1 MAEAAVAAAFERGNA
16 AVADG
21 EKCLKKFSFF
31 DKTGKF
37 DDAAECFSLAG
48 KSFLI
53 AKSWPEAGANFARA
67 ADIYSTKLKVDHEA
81 ASAHQK
87 AAEAYAKARV
97 QRARAAR
104 AAPAPI
110 LARAP
115 CLSRLIG
122 ARDRA
127 GGVVRTPGRVGGQ
140 RAGDGPVSD
149 GHRHLPANG
158 QGLDGGQREQKGR
171 RDVRGGRGFRERHQ
185 RVLAV
190 DRLLRD
196 GQPTLGRG
204 LVP

>member
-1 MAEAAVAAAFERGNA
+1 MAAAFERGNA

-87 AAEAYAKARV
+87 AAEAYAKAREARV
-97 QRARAAR
+97 APPAHARARA
-104 AAPAPI
+104 
-110 LARAP
+110 L
-115 CLSRLIG
+115 CLFADR
-122 ARDRA
+122 RA
-127 GGVVRTPGRVGGQ
+127 GPRARWTPGRVGGQ
-140 RAGDGPVSD
+140 RAGEGPVSD

-158 QGLDGGQREQKGR
+158 QGLDGGECEQKGR
-171 RDVRGGRGFRERHQ
+171 RDVRGG
-185 RVLAV
+185 
-190 DRLLRD
+190 
-196 GQPTLGRG
+196 
-204 LVP
+204 

>member
-87 AAEAYAKARV
+87 AAEAYAKEKRRV
-97 QRARAAR
+97 ARAMLHSPEMTPSGQCGPTRIITRDTNSAL
-104 AAPAPI
+104 AI
-110 LARAP
+110 LMLARFFI
-115 CLSRLIG
+115 RT
-122 ARDRA
+122 
-127 GGVVRTPGRVGGQ
+127 GGMRPLRF
-140 RAGDGPVSD
+140 RSKRECP
-149 GHRHLPANG
+149 LPLFVHTDKTAT
-158 QGLDGGQREQKGR
+158 
-171 RDVRGGRGFRERHQ
+171 F
-185 RVLAV
+185 
-190 DRLLRD
+190 
-196 GQPTLGRG
+196 PTR
-204 LVP
+204 PESE